1 MVRAAASVPRLSP
14 PPVPWQ
20 MQAMA
25 DARIGD
31 FAFGSRAMAMSIPT
45 VAACR
50 NLICGTVSQL
60 DVRRTRGE
68 VELDAGSLLSRP
80 DPDSTWAATVAAT
93 VDDLLFYGR
102 AYWIVL
108 AYDGIASE
116 RNPRGMPVR
125 ARYLPAAAV
134 AERVTD
140 DYASYSRL
148 EGYEV
153 GGSKLPADALI
164 PFRMGNEG
172 ILTYGATTLLAVY
185 QLEAAARRLSAV
197 ELPAGVLRNTGHE
210 VSEADAREIVR
221 AFQAARQTDGI
232 AFLQGFEYSRES
244 LAPADLQLIEAR
256 AIGATEC
263 ARLFGVPVA
272 LVGASPT
279 GNASAMLYANLG
291 ATQAS
296 LLTSAVAPLLR
307 VIESTLSGPAVTP
320 QGQTV
325 TFNAGQWLRAD
336 PTTAADYA
344 VKLLEAGILS
354 VDEAR
359 SYLGVGP
366 AAAVDPAAAPATLTP
381 GTV

>member
-1 MVRAAASVPRLSP
+1 
-14 PPVPWQ
+14 
-20 MQAMA
+20 MQAIHG
-25 DARIGD
+25 ARLGD
-31 FAFGSRAMAMSIPT
+31 PAFSFGSRGLAMSIPT

-60 DVRRTRGE
+60 DVRRTRGD
-68 VELDAGSLLSRP
+68 VVLPAGSLLTRP
-80 DPDSTWAATVAAT
+80 DPDSTWPATVAAT
-93 VDDLLFYGR
+93 VDDLLFHGR
-102 AYWIVL
+102 AYWLVL
-108 AYDGIASE
+108 AYDGVASE
-116 RNPRGMPVR
+116 RNPKGLPVR
-125 ARYLPAAAV
+125 ARYLPAASV
-134 AERVTD
+134 DELVSD

-148 EGYEV
+148 EGYDV
-153 GGSKLPADALI
+153 AGAKLKPEALI
-164 PFRMGNEG
+164 AFRAGHEG
-172 ILTYGATTLLAVY
+172 VLAYGATTLLAVY
-185 QLEAAARRLSAV
+185 QLEAAARRLSSV
-197 ELPAGVLRNTGHE
+197 ELPAGVLKNTGHE
-210 VSEADAREIVR
+210 VSPADAAEIVR
-221 AFQAARQTDGI
+221 NFQAARQTAGI

-279 GNASAMLYANLG
+279 GNASAMLYANLA

-296 LLTSAVAPLLR
+296 LLTQAVAPYLR
-307 VIESTLSGPAVTP
+307 VIEATLSGPDVTA
-320 QGQTV
+320 QGQSV

-344 VKLLEAGILS
+344 VKLLESGVIS

-366 AAAVDPAAAPATLTP
+366 ADAAADLTP
-381 GTV
+381 GAV

>member
-1 MVRAAASVPRLSP
+1 
-14 PPVPWQ
+14 
-20 MQAMA
+20 
-25 DARIGD
+25 
-31 FAFGSRAMAMSIPT
+31 MSIPT

-60 DVRRTRGE
+60 DVRRTRGSQ
-68 VELDAGSLLSRP
+68 ELEPGSLLTRP

-93 VDDLLFYGR
+93 VDDLLFHGR

-108 AYDGIASE
+108 AYDGQASE

-125 ARYLPAAAV
+125 ARYLPAASV
-134 AERVTD
+134 TERETD
-140 DYASYSRL
+140 DYAAYTRL

-164 PFRMGNEG
+164 AFRMGREG

-197 ELPAGVLRNTGHE
+197 ELPAGVLKNTGHE
-210 VSEADAREIVR
+210 VSPADAAEIVR
-221 AFQAARQTDGI
+221 NFQAARQTAGI

-307 VIESTLSGPAVTP
+307 VIEATLSGPAVTP

-354 VDEAR
+354 LEEAR

-366 AAAVDPAAAPATLTP
+366 AAAVDPAAAPAQLP
-381 GTV
+381 AGSGA